1 MSDSKKNAARCRNR
15 PLPFDGLWVSHPI
28 MQYLLL
34 IYTHTDRW
42 SALSIAERNQI
53 HADCGAWHE
62 DLIARGITKGAMAL
76 QPPATAT
83 TVAQEEGEIR
93 IMDGPYAETKEFLGG
108 FEIVDCRN
116 LDEAITIAKRF
127 PALRA
132 GSRME
137 VRPLVEG
144 PCKD

>member
-1 MSDSKKNAARCRNR
+1 
-15 PLPFDGLWVSHPI
+15 

-34 IYTHTDRW
+34 IYTNNERW
-42 SALSIAERNQI
+42 SALSTADRNQV
-53 HADCGAWHE
+53 HTDCGAWHE
-62 DLIARGITKGAMAL
+62 DLIKRGVSKGAMAL
-76 QPPATAT
+76 QPPTTAT
-83 TVAQEEGEIR
+83 TVSDEDGEIR

-108 FEIVDCRN
+108 FEIVDCRD
-116 LDEAITIAKRF
+116 LDEVITIAKRF

>member
-1 MSDSKKNAARCRNR
+1 
-15 PLPFDGLWVSHPI
+15 

-34 IYTHTDRW
+34 IYNNDERW
-42 SALSIAERNQI
+42 ATLPVAERNQI

-62 DLIARGITKGAMAL
+62 DLIKRGISKGAMAL
-76 QPPATAT
+76 QPPGTAT
-83 TVAQEEGEIR
+83 TVGEEDGEIR
-93 IMDGPYAETKEFLGG
+93 IIDGPYAETKEFLGG

-116 LDEAITIAKRF
+116 LDEAITVAKRF

-132 GSRME
+132 GLRME